1 MKKIILIFA
10 LIILNIQNI
19 YAYENEYFSI
29 DIPENYKL
37 TMNENNIYK
46 WEYNEK
52 YISITLTDNTQ
63 TKYNIGSYTDKDI
76 QEQKEY
82 IENNINKSLE
92 SYNIKVNITNIE
104 KINLN
109 DTYALNYTIFWP
121 TKELTGHDSFQVG
134 NVISSD
140 KYMTTIIY
148 NCNDKIDYEEYNK
161 IISSFKINDT
171 LNKTVNDK
179 RVTITLIVL
188 ISSFLAIFNAIQ
200 RKKKRNTKKGTKK

>member
-1 MKKIILIFA
+1 
-10 LIILNIQNI
+10 
-19 YAYENEYFSI
+19 
-29 DIPENYKL
+29 
-37 TMNENNIYK
+37 MNENNIYK
-46 WEYNEK
+46 WEYNEN

-200 RKKKRNTKKGTKK
+200 RKKKRKSKKGTKK